1 MIKLWYIIQSF
12 FADSEKLII
21 SSHNDSG
28 MFIDY
33 ICYVHIIVI
42 SAVEDSSVSY
52 AVCLMQCPLSSD
64 W

>member
-12 FADSEKLII
+12 FADPEKLMI

-42 SAVEDSSVSY
+42 SAVEDSKPDY
-52 AVCLMQCPLSSD
+52 
-64 W
+64 